1 MWQILFGREVLDHPT
16 SQLIEM
22 GPILR
27 VGYLTEISLGD
38 PPVHKFGALHQS
50 LSQVRKG
57 ISYPLECLHHQNLRV
72 VRPGSWFRAGGGLVQ
87 RSQISSQTRGIR
99 CVRIALATRETG
111 IVKNILN
118 PSPDLDS
125 DITSSLVVTESD
137 QLVGATTDPDGIG
150 DAEIIDAARNDPDA
164 CPQ

>member
-1 MWQILFGREVLDHPT
+1 M
-16 SQLIEM
+16 
-22 GPILR
+22 
-27 VGYLTEISLGD
+27 
-38 PPVHKFGALHQS
+38 
-50 LSQVRKG
+50 
-57 ISYPLECLHHQNLRV
+57 
-72 VRPGSWFRAGGGLVQ
+72 Q

-164 CPQ
+164 CP